1 MGLIEALKFKINRLL
16 IALKLK
22 KELYSWFVVSNELN
36 QGYAIF
42 RPSKKR
48 KITYQQW
55 KERQKEEREIS
66 ELISTINEFLDVCK
80 TTNEYK
86 SFVAK
91 HYKEQGYTV
100 WECSKDRDSIKSN
113 KLDLILK
120 KSKNILLVE
129 CRNCSKNIDMEQ
141 VLDFED
147 QADKFLEENQ
157 IFKNYSIKLRYTMS
171 SLLLEEEA
179 YDYIKSH
186 SDRIDYDIIKFKP
199 TSKS

>member
-1 MGLIEALKFKINRLL
+1 
-16 IALKLK
+16 
-22 KELYSWFVVSNELN
+22 
-36 QGYAIF
+36 
-42 RPSKKR
+42 
-48 KITYQQW
+48 
-55 KERQKEEREIS
+55 
-66 ELISTINEFLDVCK
+66 
-80 TTNEYK
+80 
-86 SFVAK
+86 
-91 HYKEQGYTV
+91 
-100 WECSKDRDSIKSN
+100 
-113 KLDLILK
+113 
-120 KSKNILLVE
+120 
-129 CRNCSKNIDMEQ
+129 MEQ